1 MGSHRNLGGVLVEY
15 RPEVLTVRTEYMEVD
30 TKKKTGKKNGRSILS
45 QYGPEYYRLSNKR
58 LQD

>member
-30 TKKKTGKKNGRSILS
+30 TKKKTGKKKRKVNIVPVRSRVL
-45 QYGPEYYRLSNKR
+45 
-58 LQD
+58 